1 MIDMKL
7 LETEAEVKLR
17 YDNML
22 KQLRVNT
29 DQEID
34 QLQILKWEQALAST
48 ISVLRDVNG
57 ITTGKE
63 AWPILDAWWVS
74 IGQIGITKS
83 ELVSV
88 HWVSNSAEI
97 RTELLPDLHRKLRE
111 LRSNKSFCENVYNF
125 KVAELKLNRARDLM
139 LIDCTQRLQ
148 KL

>member
-1 MIDMKL
+1 MMDMKL
-7 LETEAEVKLR
+7 LETEAEVKIR

-22 KQLRVNT
+22 EQLRVNA

-48 ISVLRDVNG
+48 MSVLRDVEG
-57 ITTGKE
+57 MTAGSEVWPIIE
-63 AWPILDAWWVS
+63 AWWSL

-83 ELVSV
+83 ELISV
-88 HWVSNSAEI
+88 HWTAKPDEI
-97 RTELLPDLHRKLRE
+97 RLALLPELHRKIGE
-111 LRSNKSFCENVYNF
+111 LRSKKSFYENKFNF
-125 KVAELKLNRARDLM
+125 DVAELKLNRARDLM